1 MSKNNNTLKQKEKQ
15 YHHLTKNDRIKIESL
30 INQKDK
36 NGKRLFNNTHIANY
50 LGVHKSTI
58 SRELRKRRKEKMY
71 IRTGKTKT
79 MPYTAQ
85 YAQED
90 AEFKRGLSK
99 GEYKLRKN
107 KKLAKFIEDKIKIDK
122 WAPDVIVG
130 YMETHKYFE
139 RDGFE
144 PITTPTI
151 YNAIHYGIINV
162 KLEDTRRMKYKAEYK
177 YHDKSDLPESKAEYS
192 INNRPEGIDKRL
204 YFGHF
209 ELDTVIS
216 TSKGNHECLMT
227 LTERKTRFEIIFK
240 LKGKTAKEVVNKF
253 NKMKEFMKNHYNK
266 IFKSI
271 TNDNGTEFSDFL
283 NIIKDT
289 KTKIYFC
296 HPYCSGEKGTNEKHN
311 SMIRYFIPKGT
322 LIENYSYK
330 EINKIAEWLN
340 NYPRKILNYKTP
352 LEALQEEF
360 NDKSILNKIYKLQA
374 FFLNFVILSRILI
387 IGYFKLYKTN

>member
-1 MSKNNNTLKQKEKQ
+1 MSKNNNTLNQKEKQ
-15 YHHLTKNDRIKIESL
+15 YRHLTKNDRIKIESL

-36 NGKRLFNNTHIANY
+36 NGKRLFNNTYIANY

-58 SRELRKRRKEKMY
+58 SRELKNRKKEKMY

-85 YAQED
+85 YAQENAD
-90 AEFKRGLSK
+90 FKRGLSK
-99 GEYKLRKN
+99 GEYKLRRN

-122 WAPDVIVG
+122 WAPDAIVG
-130 YMETHKYFE
+130 YMKTHNYFE
-139 RDGFE
+139 LDGFE
-144 PITTPTI
+144 SITTPTI
-151 YNAIHYGIINV
+151 YNAIRYGIINV
-162 KLEDTRRMKYKAEYK
+162 KLEDTRRMKYKAEYE
-177 YHDKSDLPESKAEYS
+177 YHNKSDLPKSKAEYS
-192 INNRPEGIDKRL
+192 INNRPEEIDKRL

-209 ELDTVIS
+209 ELDTVIG

-240 LKGKTAKEVVNKF
+240 LKGKTAEEVVNKF
-253 NKMKEFMKNHYNK
+253 NKMKEFMKIHYNK

-271 TNDNGTEFSDFL
+271 TTDNGTEFSDFL

-311 SMIRYFIPKGT
+311 SIIRYFIPKGT
-322 LIENYSYK
+322 LIEKYSCK
-330 EINKIAEWLN
+330 DINKIAEWMN

-360 NDKSILNKIYKLQA
+360 NDKSILNKIYKLQEKINC
-374 FFLNFVILSRILI
+374 L
-387 IGYFKLYKTN
+387 